1 MLQQK
6 GCSCTRFPGWTNY
19 GGPSMGTRTSKHMHL
34 WGYCPPSPTSVHPRY
49 AVAGQ
54 GGNPSGPFPIPTPY
68 THSPIH
74 PYVPASTTQP
84 QKIDAA
90 IAPLPK
96 PWSQLCKAGAS
107 FSALLSL
114 TDASEPGAAVKV
126 TRFSNS
132 L

>member
-1 MLQQK
+1 MRPLPRMDK
-6 GCSCTRFPGWTNY
+6 
-19 GGPSMGTRTSKHMHL
+19 L
-34 WGYCPPSPTSVHPRY
+34 WGTQHGDKDLQAHASLGILSPISHLSASEVCGCR
-49 AVAGQ
+49 AGGKSQ
-54 GGNPSGPFPIPTPY
+54 HPFPIPTPY